1 MRKNLQRRRKQDLIF
16 IDIAFSKRAFASMI
30 RLVDVGSDV
39 EDPLDAH
46 CRVALL
52 LIFECGDDVDDDV
65 DDDDHDIDGDIVDDD
80 TIEFLKNIFLFPLS
94 GDHLHSSAARATTHH
109 LWNQVVGDEI
119 LQST

>member
-46 CRVALL
+46 CWVALL
-52 LIFECGDDVDDDV
+52 LILECGGDEDGADEGDDD
-65 DDDDHDIDGDIVDDD
+65 INEDIVDED
-80 TIEFLKNIFLFPLS
+80 TIEFLKNIFLLPLS
-94 GDHLHSSAARATTHH
+94 GNHLHSSAAWATTHH
-109 LWNQVVGDEI
+109 L
-119 LQST
+119 